1 MSNDIRSVIAN
12 EVTPASAPQAVSPR
26 RARGPDGVPM
36 SNLSAARTTDVPSGD
51 AKKLAMASDLVEVGL
66 LSELTI
72 SDFAIIDD
80 LRLTFVP
87 GLTVLT
93 GETGAGKSIII
104 DAVSNLLGGRAD
116 TEWIRAGTEGARVE
130 GMFVLSP
137 SLRAE
142 LAPLLQEHGLYDG
155 DDILIL
161 AREINRSGRN
171 ICRVNGHAVT
181 LSVFGQI
188 GEHLVDIHGQGEHLS
203 LLRVREHLN
212 FLDRYGGLHEQRA
225 AVAAGVRA
233 LRGVREELASLRRD
247 ERELARRADLLE
259 YQVREIRDAQLQLG
273 EEDELRAERKRLLNA
288 EQLSK
293 LSDSVFRRLG
303 GGSEEQ
309 RTVTDMLERVLHDLT
324 ELEKLDPQVAAHRQ
338 VVEEASYQLDDLAR
352 TLRSYRDGV
361 EFNPVRLQSVDD
373 RLDLIHN
380 LKRKY
385 GNSLA
390 EVLQFAEQAAQE
402 LHDITHN
409 EERTAELEVEES
421 RLVGEVGAQAAALSQ
436 ARREVALH
444 LSSAVERELGDLN
457 MKEAQFVVD
466 VQWKE
471 ADDGLEV
478 DGQRFA
484 FDLSGID
491 HVEFLISPNV
501 GEPPKPLAKI
511 ASGGE
516 TSRLMLALKTVL
528 TAADQVPTLIFDEI
542 DQGIGGRAGG
552 IVGCKLWGLTPAHQV
567 LCVTHLPQLASY
579 GDAHLRVD
587 KVESGGRTVTR
598 VEALEETSRVQ
609 ELAAMIG
616 GPPGEA
622 RHDSAKAMYEET
634 LNVKLQ
640 ATRSRSQDAG

>member
-1 MSNDIRSVIAN
+1 
-12 EVTPASAPQAVSPR
+12 
-26 RARGPDGVPM
+26 
-36 SNLSAARTTDVPSGD
+36 
-51 AKKLAMASDLVEVGL
+51 MATAFVEVGL

-72 SDFAIIDD
+72 SDFAIIDH
-80 LRLTFVP
+80 LRLAFVP

-116 TEWIRAGTEGARVE
+116 TEWIRAGCETARVE
-130 GMFVLSP
+130 GIFILSP
-137 SLRAE
+137 
-142 LAPLLQEHGLYDG
+142 PLQADLVPFLKEHGLHDG
-155 DDILIL
+155 GDTLIL
-161 AREINRSGRN
+161 AREINRNGRN
-171 ICRVNGHAVT
+171 VCRVNGHAVT
-181 LSVFGQI
+181 LAVFGQI

-203 LLRVREHLN
+203 LLRVRAHLN
-212 FLDRYGGLHEQRA
+212 FLDRYGGLQEQRA

-233 LRGVREELASLRRD
+233 LRSVREELASLRQD

-259 YQVREIRDAQLQLG
+259 YQVREIEDAQLELS
-273 EEDELRAERKRLLNA
+273 EEEQLRAERKRLLNA

-293 LSDSVFRRLG
+293 LSDSAFRKLG

-309 RTVTDMLERVLHDLT
+309 RTVTDMLQRVLRDLT
-324 ELEKLDPQVAAHRQ
+324 ELEKLDPQVAAYRQ
-338 VVEEASYQLDDLAR
+338 LVEEASYQLDDLAR
-352 TLRSYRDGV
+352 TLRSYRNGV
-361 EFNPVRLQSVDD
+361 EFNPVRLQAVDD
-373 RLDLIHN
+373 RVDLIHS

-385 GNSLA
+385 GNSIT
-390 EVLQFAEQAAQE
+390 EVLQFAERAAQE

-409 EERTAELEVEES
+409 EERIAELEEEES
-421 RLVGEVGAQAAALSQ
+421 RLVIEVGAQAAALSH
-436 ARREVALH
+436 ARREVALR
-444 LSSAVERELGDLN
+444 LSSAVERELGDLS

-471 ADDGLEV
+471 ADHGLQV
-478 DGQRFA
+478 DGQRYA

-552 IVGCKLWGLTPAHQV
+552 IVGRKLWGLTPTHQV

-587 KVESGGRTVTR
+587 KVESEGRTVTR
-598 VEALEETSRVQ
+598 VEVLEETNRVQ

-634 LNVKLQ
+634 LGVKTQ
-640 ATRSRSQDAG
+640 DTESRAQDAG